1 MQTSVEIQ
9 NLKCGGCGNTIT
21 NKLNMLEDI
30 SNVLV
35 DIENSTVSFDHA
47 NERSLDSVKK
57 TLAKLGYP
65 LLDEKNTLGRKT
77 KSYISCAMGRMGN

>member
-9 NLKCGGCGNTIT
+9 NLKCGGCANTIT
-21 NKLNMLEDI
+21 NKLNMLEDV

-35 DIENSTVSFDHA
+35 DVENSTVSF
-47 NERSLDSVKK
+47 NYETKVVFEEVKT
-57 TLAKLGYP
+57 TLTKLGYP
-65 LLDEKNTLGRKT
+65 LVDEKNTLGRKT